1 MSQQNA
7 VGYMISRVGLSVSQQ
22 EVLLPQTDRAKQ
34 PVGRILANCCITVYV
49 NNLHDES
56 RTKRSDGVTKLQSN
70 NV

>member
-7 VGYMISRVGLSVSQQ
+7 VGYMTSRVGLSVSQQ
-22 EVLLPQTDRAKQ
+22 EALLPQTDRATQ
-34 PVGRILANCCITVYV
+34 PVGRILANCCIAIYV

-56 RTKRSDGVTKLQSN
+56 RTKRSVGVRGLESN